1 MNPAAVDLQPAAFPA
16 ERAAV
21 EALFREYEQAL
32 GIDLCFQNFADE
44 LATLPGRYA
53 APAGTLLLAR
63 AGNEGNELLGCV
75 ALRPLGDGIAELKRL
90 YVRPGGRGLGLGRR
104 LSEAAIAHAR
114 RAGHH
119 AVRLDTLATMSEARA
134 LYASLGFVPI
144 AAYCHNPLP
153 GVQYLELRLG

>member
-1 MNPAAVDLQPAAFPA
+1 MSPEAVDLLPAAFPA

-63 AGNEGNELLGCV
+63 AGDALLGCV

-90 YVRPGGRGLGLGRR
+90 YVRPAGRGLGLGRR
-104 LSEAAIAHAR
+104 LSEAALAHAR
-114 RAGHH
+114 AAGHR
-119 AVRLDTLATMSEARA
+119 AVRLDTLATMDAARA
-134 LYASLGFVPI
+134 LYAHLGFVPI
-144 AAYCHNPLP
+144 RAYCHNPLP
-153 GVQYLELRLG
+153 GVQYLELRLD

>member
-1 MNPAAVDLQPAAFPA
+1 MNAAVDLQPAGFPA
-16 ERAAV
+16 DRAAV

-63 AGNEGNELLGCV
+63 TGSEGDALLGCV

-90 YVRPGGRGLGLGRR
+90 YVRPAGRGLGLGRR
-104 LSEAAIAHAR
+104 LSEAALAHAR
-114 RAGHH
+114 VAGHR
-119 AVRLDTLATMSEARA
+119 AVRLDTLATMTEARA
-134 LYASLGFVPI
+134 LYASLGFVQI

-153 GVQYLELRLG
+153 GVMYMELRLE

>member
-1 MNPAAVDLQPAAFPA
+1 MSPEAVDLLPAAFPA
-16 ERAAV
+16 DRAAV

-32 GIDLCFQNFADE
+32 GIDLCFQNFAEE

-63 AGNEGNELLGCV
+63 AGDVLLGCV

-90 YVRPGGRGLGLGRR
+90 YVRPAGRGLGLGRR
-104 LSEAAIAHAR
+104 LSEAALAHAR
-114 RAGHH
+114 RAGHRS
-119 AVRLDTLATMSEARA
+119 VRLDTLATMDAARA
-134 LYASLGFVPI
+134 LYAHLGFVPI

-153 GVQYLELRLG
+153 GVQYLELRLD